1 MLVGAF
7 LNFGHATPP
16 IRMERIELN
25 GVPVSGGLAA
35 VDTFVG
41 ATDCDP
47 RAPPT
52 AAPTSSR
59 SWWPGRSVTL
69 EAWGKGTD
77 DYPRRH
83 IRSHVT
89 LDDINEAILYNPRNC
104 YQNYNAA
111 TNSSE
116 RMLHTYM
123 GTLLP
128 KLRNV
133 SYSTAGEL
141 SPLLNDPTCRTIGMG
156 TRIFLCGARGYVS
169 WQGTQFNTSK
179 PVNEHGIPIGGA
191 RTVAAIGN
199 LREMST
205 DYLRAAYYEKYG
217 VSLFVGV
224 GIPIPLLDEE
234 LAHDVSIRNEQIT
247 TNILDF
253 GEEERPIGRPTTP
266 NCAAVRSRCGGAR
279 AHGSRG
285 EPAQGARDRRNA
297 QRLDRPRRIP
307 PHGTRTTHARPF
319 DGQGAE
325 SRRRITANKEKHM
338 TTKVIL
344 YFPSDATDKAV
355 TYDLVKRYDLRINIL
370 RAEIEAG
377 RSGSLLVELTGEESM
392 VREGVAYLERN
403 GVTVSPVASKIAY
416 DRDRCID
423 CGNCAL
429 ACFPQALT
437 IGAPD
442 WRLHFDPERCIACKL
457 CLKSCPLGL
466 FHIEF
471 TEA

>member
-1 MLVGAF
+1 MKKSYEEINEKIRQGKAVVLTAEEVSQLARTLSPAEIVRRVDVVTTGTLGAMCSSGAF

-47 RAPPT
+47 ARPAYGG
-52 AAPTSSR
+52 AHVIEELVA
-59 SWWPGRSVTL
+59 GRSVTL

-224 GIPIPLLDEE
+224 GIPIPLLDDTKHIPKGHVLLDLCRVLGQSPNRLPAGTPVTTEI
-234 LAHDVSIRNEQIT
+234 LLHHPVSYT
-247 TNILDF
+247 HLTL
-253 GEEERPIGRPTTP
+253 PTT
-266 NCAAVRSRCGGAR
+266 
-279 AHGSRG
+279 
-285 EPAQGARDRRNA
+285 
-297 QRLDRPRRIP
+297 
-307 PHGTRTTHARPF
+307 
-319 DGQGAE
+319 
-325 SRRRITANKEKHM
+325 
-338 TTKVIL
+338 
-344 YFPSDATDKAV
+344 Y
-355 TYDLVKRYDLRINIL
+355 
-370 RAEIEAG
+370 
-377 RSGSLLVELTGEESM
+377 
-392 VREGVAYLERN
+392 
-403 GVTVSPVASKIAY
+403 
-416 DRDRCID
+416 
-423 CGNCAL
+423 
-429 ACFPQALT
+429 
-437 IGAPD
+437 
-442 WRLHFDPERCIACKL
+442 
-457 CLKSCPLGL
+457 
-466 FHIEF
+466 
-471 TEA
+471 